1 MARDY
6 NTTDVRAILGKD
18 ADKFIPIFNDIEKG
32 QKPPFV
38 FMAWVLGGIWI
49 FQRKANVTSG
59 VTFMAVISI
68 LLLISVISGFGALLY
83 FIWDIIIAKNAAIWY
98 KQRVDAQLASM
109 GK

>member
-6 NTTDVRAILGKD
+6 NTAEVKAILGKD
-18 ADKFIPIFNDIEKG
+18 ADKFIPIFNDIERG

-38 FMAWVLGGIWI
+38 FMAWVLGGIWV
-49 FQRKANVTSG
+49 FQKKANVTGGASFMAAISIVLLLFAWSG
-59 VTFMAVISI
+59 VGTII
-68 LLLISVISGFGALLY
+68 YLL
-83 FIWDIIIAKNAAIWY
+83 WDVMIAKNAADWY